1 MRGHRMGAWSRKID
15 IILDDAEHAF
25 DRVQSLYN
33 RLANKL
39 SWPKA
44 AKALTEKLKQTK
56 PK

>member
-1 MRGHRMGAWSRKID
+1 MGAWSRKID